1 MVNHKESITSYQASA
16 IIANTTLGASMMIL
30 PRSMAQAAPTPDG
43 WIALLLMSVI
53 YIVFIFVNVLMMK
66 KVSFSSYYDYTKE
79 GLGKWIGSLAN
90 LLIIIYFLGVASYEV
105 RAMSEMVKFF
115 LLQNTP
121 VAVTMISFILVG
133 FYLVVGGIGDFA
145 RLCPFFLIVT
155 LIILFLAYGLSVQEF
170 KLDNLRPVLGEGFSP
185 VFKSLNASAISF
197 VGIEMMLFMPAYMKT
212 QKHTF
217 AYGAIGFLVPAIIY
231 IFTYILVVGAFTVKE
246 TATLTWPTIAL
257 FQSFDIQGIFI
268 ERIESFLLIV
278 WLVQLYTSF
287 VGYTFFATIGV
298 IKLTKFPKKIA
309 LALMGIVIF
318 FAALFPKDVDTV
330 RDYLTYVNN
339 LFFLLFGILPF
350 LLFIIV
356 FFKRRRKTA

>member
-16 IIANTTLGASMMIL
+16 IIANTTLGASMVIM
-30 PRSMAQAAPTPDG
+30 PRAMAQAASTPDG
-43 WIALLLMSVI
+43 WIALLLMSSV

-66 KVSFSSYYDYTKE
+66 KVPFSSYYDYTKE
-79 GLGKWIGSLAN
+79 GLGKWIGSFAN

-121 VAVTMISFILVG
+121 TTVTILSFILVG
-133 FYLVVGGIGDFA
+133 FYLVIGGIGDFA

-155 LIILFLAYGLSVQEF
+155 LIILFVAYGFSLQEF

-185 VFKSLNASAISF
+185 VMKSLNASAISF

-217 AYGAIGFLVPAIIY
+217 AYSTVGFLIPSIIY
-231 IFTYILVVGAFTVKE
+231 IFTYVLVVGALTVKE

-268 ERIESFLLIV
+268 ERFESFLLIV

-287 VGYTFFATIGV
+287 VGYTFFAAIGV
-298 IKLTKFPKKIA
+298 SKLTKLPKIMV
-309 LALMGIVIF
+309 LALMTIVIY
-318 FAALFPKDVDTV
+318 FAAIFPKDVDTV
-330 RDYLTYVNN
+330 RNYLIYVNN

-350 LLFIIV
+350 LLFVIV
-356 FFKRRRKTA
+356 VLKRRRKST

>member
-1 MVNHKESITSYQASA
+1 MVNHKESISSYQASA
-16 IIANTTLGASMMIL
+16 IISNTTLGASMLVL
-30 PRSMAQAAPTPDG
+30 PRSMAQAASTPDG

-53 YIVFIFVNVLMMK
+53 YIVFIFANVLMMK
-66 KVSFSSYYDYTKE
+66 KVPFSSYYDYTNE
-79 GLGKWIGSLAN
+79 GLGKWLGTIAN

-105 RAMSEMVKFF
+105 RSMSEMVKFF

-121 VAVTMISFILVG
+121 IAVTMLSFILVG
-133 FYLVVGGIGDFA
+133 FYLVIGGIGDFA

-155 LIILFLAYGLSVQEF
+155 LIILFVAYGLSLQEF
-170 KLDNLRPVLGEGFSP
+170 ELDNLRPVLGEGFSP
-185 VFKSLNASAISF
+185 VFQSFNASAISF
-197 VGIEMMLFMPAYMKT
+197 VGIEMMLFMPAYMKS

-217 AYGAIGFLVPAIIY
+217 AYGAVGFLIPAIIY
-231 IFTYILVVGAFTVKE
+231 IFTYILVVGALTVKE

-287 VGYTFFATIGV
+287 VGYTFFAAMGV
-298 IKLTKFPKKIA
+298 SKLTKFPKKVVLGLMAVVIY
-309 LALMGIVIF
+309 LAAI
-318 FAALFPKDVDTV
+318 FPKDVDTV
-330 RDYLTYVNN
+330 RVYLAYVNN

-356 FFKRRRKTA
+356 FFKRRRKAA

>member
-1 MVNHKESITSYQASA
+1 MVNHKESISSYQASA
-16 IIANTTLGASMMIL
+16 IISNTTLGASMLVL
-30 PRSMAQAAPTPDG
+30 PRSMAQAASTPDG

-53 YIVFIFVNVLMMK
+53 YIVFIFANVLMMK
-66 KVSFSSYYDYTKE
+66 KVPFSSYYDYTNE
-79 GLGKWIGSLAN
+79 GLGKWLGTIAN

-105 RAMSEMVKFF
+105 RSMSEMVKFF

-121 VAVTMISFILVG
+121 IAVTMLSFILVG
-133 FYLVVGGIGDFA
+133 FYLVIGGIGDFA

-155 LIILFLAYGLSVQEF
+155 LIILFVAYGLSVQEF
-170 KLDNLRPVLGEGFSP
+170 ELDNLRPVLGEGFSP
-185 VFKSLNASAISF
+185 VFQSFNASAISF
-197 VGIEMMLFMPAYMKT
+197 VGIEMMLFMPAYMKS

-217 AYGAIGFLVPAIIY
+217 AYGAVGFLIPAIIY
-231 IFTYILVVGAFTVKE
+231 IFTYILVVGALTVKE

-287 VGYTFFATIGV
+287 VGYTFFAAMGV
-298 IKLTKFPKKIA
+298 SKLTKFPKKVVLGLMAVVIY
-309 LALMGIVIF
+309 LAAI
-318 FAALFPKDVDTV
+318 FPKDVDTV
-330 RDYLTYVNN
+330 RVYLAYVNN

-356 FFKRRRKTA
+356 FFKRRRKAT

>member
-1 MVNHKESITSYQASA
+1 MVNHKESISSYHASA
-16 IIANTTLGASMMIL
+16 IIANTTLGGSMMVL
-30 PRSMAQAAPTPDG
+30 PRYMTQAAPTPDG
-43 WIALLLMSVI
+43 WIALILMSMI

-66 KVSFSSYYDYTKE
+66 KVPFSSYYDYTKE
-79 GLGKWIGSLAN
+79 GLGKWIGSLTN

-105 RAMSEMVKFF
+105 RSMSEMVRFF

-121 VAVTMISFILVG
+121 VAVTMISSILVG
-133 FYLVVGGIGDFA
+133 FYLVIGGIGDFA

-155 LIILFLAYGLSVQEF
+155 LIILFFAYGLSVQEF

-185 VFKSLNASAISF
+185 VFKSLNASAFSF
-197 VGIEMMLFMPAYMKT
+197 VGIEMMLFMPAFMNT

-217 AYGAIGFLVPAIIY
+217 AYGAIGFLIPAIIY
-231 IFTYILVVGAFTVKE
+231 IFTFILVVGAFTVKE
-246 TATLTWPTIAL
+246 TATLTWPTMAL

-287 VGYTFFATIGV
+287 VGYTLFAAMGV
-298 IKLTKFPKKIA
+298 SKLTKFPKKVV
-309 LALMGIVIF
+309 LALMGIAIY
-318 FAALFPKDVDTV
+318 FAANFPKDVNTV
-330 RDYLTYVNN
+330 RNYLTYVNH

-350 LLFIIV
+350 FLFIIV
-356 FFKRRRKTA
+356 FLKRRRKAA